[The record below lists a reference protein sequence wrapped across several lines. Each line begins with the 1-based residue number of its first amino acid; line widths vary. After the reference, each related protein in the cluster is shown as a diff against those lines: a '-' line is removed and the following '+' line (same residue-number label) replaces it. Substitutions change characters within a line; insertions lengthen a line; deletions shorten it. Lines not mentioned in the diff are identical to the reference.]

1 MSTSTDHTIATTPR
15 SRECEAYL
23 EALQQVPASVLS
35 ACDGWTV
42 HEVTAHVAAAAAEVS
57 RHLDPYLQGE
67 QVPVTRSFEEREA
80 PYRDLAHDQLC
91 RRLET
96 EEQRMRGLIDQV
108 LEREPGAV
116 IPWTGR
122 RMAVAKFV
130 PHLRNEFAL
139 HRWDFA
145 GDAGPGRELLAQ
157 PELTAHA
164 VEVLGQILL
173 RRGSAHDPLPDQR
186 LRVRLRAEGQH
197 DLLLLVGDGVAGLE
211 TAPGDGDEP
220 YLEMDAAARTL
231 LIWGRRPDQRG
242 RVTSHMPAPT
252 LARTQALL
260 AGY

>member
-1 MSTSTDHTIATTPR
+1 MTGDPTTPR
-15 SRECEAYL
+15 SRECESFL
-23 EALQQVPASVLS
+23 EALHDTPPTVVS

-57 RHLDPYLQGE
+57 RHLDPYLHGDD
-67 QVPVTRSFEEREA
+67 VPITRGFQEREA
-80 PYRDLAHDQLC
+80 PYQALEHAALC
-91 RRLET
+91 RALED
-96 EEQRMRGLIDQV
+96 EEQRMRGLIDRV

-122 RMAVAKFV
+122 RMPVAKFL

-145 GDAGPGRELLAQ
+145 GDRDPGRELLAQ
-157 PELTAHA
+157 PELTEHA
-164 VEVLGQILL
+164 VEVLGQILI
-173 RRGSAHDPLPDQR
+173 RRGRAQDPAPEHD
-186 LRVRLRAEGQH
+186 LRVRLRVEGQR
-197 DLLLLVGDGVAGLE
+197 DVRVVVAGGAAGLE
-211 TAPGDGDEP
+211 LTSDDDGGDEP

-231 LIWGRRPDQRG
+231 VIWGRRPGERG
-242 RVTSHMPAPT
+242 RVTSHMPAAT